1 MIEIELLRQ
10 MQCPENV
17 IEHCIAVC
25 EKSVKIASNFD
36 NVNMDLLKKG
46 AILHDI
52 GRCQTHGIHH
62 AVKGAEIAKKL
73 NYPEDVCNIIERH
86 IGAGITEN
94 EAIELGLPKKSYLP
108 QTLEEKIVA
117 HADNLLSGTKDV
129 NLEFVINKWEKQIVN
144 PEENIK
150 RLILLNKEL
159 IEPFEE

>member
-1 MIEIELLRQ
+1 MIEIELLRH

-25 EKSVKIASNFD
+25 RKSVKIASNFD
-36 NVNMDLLKKG
+36 NVDMDLLKKG

-73 NYPEDVCNIIERH
+73 NYSEDVCNIIERH
-86 IGAGITEN
+86 VGAGITEN
-94 EAIELGLPKKSYLP
+94 EAIELGLPKKSYIP

-129 NLEFVINKWEKQIVN
+129 NIEFVINKWKKQIAN